1 MLGKASGHPITIL
14 NLESGLKTL
23 YPSILEASK
32 ALGCNDMTIIRAK
45 RKLDLGEIKTFKGK
59 YQIIKE
65 EES

>member
-1 MLGKASGHPITIL
+1 
-14 NLESGLKTL
+14 
-23 YPSILEASK
+23 
-32 ALGCNDMTIIRAK
+32 MTIIRAK